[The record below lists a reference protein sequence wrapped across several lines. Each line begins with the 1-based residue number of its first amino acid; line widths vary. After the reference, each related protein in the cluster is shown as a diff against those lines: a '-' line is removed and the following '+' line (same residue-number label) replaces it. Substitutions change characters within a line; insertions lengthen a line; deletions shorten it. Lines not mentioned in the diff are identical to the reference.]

1 MFERA
6 SSIIRDPSVLDY
18 DYVPDYLVGRD
29 RQMGDLELLFRPFA
43 EFTRSCTAML
53 TGPVGTGKTAT
64 ARFFCARMT
73 EYCSSKGKPLDT
85 LFINCRNKNSEAAVT
100 LAMAR
105 HFDRRFP
112 DRGFSTDEMLRV
124 FRNRLVDSGRSM
136 VIILDEVDVLLK
148 KGSIDLVY
156 QITRFSE
163 EIRDTGHAVSLIM
176 ISQESVAEM
185 LDEASLS
192 TFRRSNSV
200 VFERYT
206 RDELREIVQRRADL
220 AIMPGRITDDAI
232 DLIADN
238 SEEYGDARMAIEL
251 LDRASNIAEGDTV
264 GEVNP
269 DHVRSAK
276 AMIYSSVS
284 ESKLN
289 SLDVNRMIVLL
300 AIARAMKTNR
310 AIPSSTAEKTYA
322 VVCEEY
328 GVPARKHTQFW
339 LYVQDIE
346 KTGAIRTLVKN
357 SQNGRMTMISLPDI
371 PSKVLAAK
379 MEDLLEKALE
389 PGDAQ

>member
-1 MFERA
+1 MFEKV

-29 RQMGDLELLFRPFA
+29 SQMASLELLFRPFA
-43 EFTRSCTAML
+43 EYTRSCTAML

-64 ARFFCARMT
+64 ARFFCARMA
-73 EYCSSKGKPLDT
+73 EYCTSHGRPLDT
-85 LFINCRNKNSEAAVT
+85 LLVNCRNRNSDAAVT

-105 HFDRRFP
+105 HFDKGFP
-112 DRGFSTDEMLRV
+112 DRGFSSDEMFRS
-124 FRNRLVDSGRSM
+124 FRNRMRESGRSL

-148 KGSIDLVY
+148 RGSVDIIY
-156 QITRFSE
+156 QITRLSE
-163 EIRDTGHAVSLIM
+163 EIRDRGHTVSLIM
-176 ISQESVAEM
+176 ISQESVVDM

-206 RDELREIVQRRADL
+206 HDELREIVGRRAEL
-220 AIMPGRITDDAI
+220 AILPGCISDDAL
-232 DLIADN
+232 DMIADN

-251 LDRASNIAEGDTV
+251 LDRASNIAEGDTA
-264 GEVNP
+264 GEINP
-269 DHVRSAK
+269 EHIRSAR
-276 AMIYSSVS
+276 AMVYSAVS
-284 ESKLN
+284 ESKLAA
-289 SLDVNRMIVLL
+289 LDINRKIVLL
-300 AIARAMKTNR
+300 AVARAMKTNR
-310 AIPSSTAEKTYA
+310 AIPSSVAEKTYA

-357 SQNGRMTMISLPDI
+357 GQNGRITMISLPDI

-379 MEDLLEKALE
+379 MEDLLEKAI
-389 PGDAQ
+389 PGGAA